1 MALRSDPAFGCEVSR
16 RVEDVGSTATD
27 TVTYKLNALGQRYQK
42 SGAGQFAYRTS
53 TTVNASIGL
62 SPQAQSLQFNA
73 RYVYDEQGRLL
84 GEYSPEGK
92 PIAETIWFDDLPIA
106 TIRPKGS

>member
-42 SGAGQFAYRTS
+42 SGAGQFPYSTS
-53 TTVNASIGL
+53 TTVNASTGL
-62 SPQAQSLQFNA
+62 SPQAQSLQFIA
-73 RYVYDEQGRLL
+73 RYIYDEQGRLL